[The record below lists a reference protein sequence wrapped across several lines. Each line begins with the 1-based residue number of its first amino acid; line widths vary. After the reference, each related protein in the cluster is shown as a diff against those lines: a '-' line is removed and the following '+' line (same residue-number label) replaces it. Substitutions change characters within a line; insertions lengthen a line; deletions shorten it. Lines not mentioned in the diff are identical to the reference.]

1 VLKKNESKKI
11 NITFNPVYTAMI
23 DGKISIYSNDPDQP
37 TYSVPVYA
45 GYKDFGP
52 GDNAPDF
59 SLWDV
64 NYSRIYK
71 LSELKGKIVVFT
83 SFASW

>member
-1 VLKKNESKKI
+1 MNDKCVNCS
-11 NITFNPVYTAMI
+11 NI
-23 DGKISIYSNDPDQP
+23 
-37 TYSVPVYA
+37 YA

-71 LSELKGKIVVFT
+71 LSELKGKVVVFT